1 MAFVLL
7 SFSNSRGFLV
17 CSTCVLISGT
27 KHEHLSFN
35 WTSVHFLWVAYID
48 VIWGVVFM
56 HHCCKNGTIFKMLHK
71 CHSFFSMIEDIS
83 VSLCFKN
90 SDLVAKW
97 LINILKCLSK
107 APPCE
112 SHPPLPSTYIY
123 TNTQKWFFKGWQTVA
138 VVQIYAWQT
147 LFFGYNCGAGAGQLN
162 F

>member
-1 MAFVLL
+1 MSLL
-7 SFSNSRGFLV
+7 NG
-17 CSTCVLISGT
+17 C
-27 KHEHLSFN
+27 SFN
-35 WTSVHFLWVAYID
+35 TSWFF
-48 VIWGVVFM
+48 VITFIFDGWLFVITFRGVVFM

-83 VSLCFKN
+83 VNLCCKN

-97 LINILKCLSK
+97 LINILKCLLK
-107 APPCE
+107 VTGCE